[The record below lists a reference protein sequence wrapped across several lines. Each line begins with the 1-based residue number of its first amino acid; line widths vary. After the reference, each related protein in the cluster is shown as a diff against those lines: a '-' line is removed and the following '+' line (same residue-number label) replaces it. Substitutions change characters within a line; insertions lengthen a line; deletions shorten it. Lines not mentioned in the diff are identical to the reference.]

1 MQTAAGHH
9 PMASGH
15 LPIFVTAPGETDG
28 LMIFTIIFMIAAIF
42 GTGVLYLRI
51 HSLPEQLAHDNKK
64 TQFEIVAVLGLI
76 ALFTHNNLF
85 WIAALLLALIDL
97 PDFLTP
103 LRSIA
108 RSLRRLAV
116 GKPRDPMAPEQPAKE
131 GATDA

>member
-1 MQTAAGHH
+1 MQTAADQH
-9 PMASGH
+9 PMAPGH
-15 LPIFVTAPGETDG
+15 LPVFVTPPGETDG
-28 LMIFTIIFMIAAIF
+28 LMTFTIIFMIGAIF
-42 GTGVLYLRI
+42 ATGVLYLRL

-76 ALFTHNNLF
+76 ALFTHNNIF
-85 WIAALLLALIDL
+85 WIAALLLALIDF

-116 GKPRDPMAPEQPAKE
+116 GQPRDPMAPEQRAKE
-131 GATDA
+131 EAH